1 MKVCP
6 KCTEQNEE
14 WMNICQVCGADIRG
28 ITKTSYEEKIK
39 MAQKNDPFYIPAEKK
54 TNPYMDLFILI
65 GVLIVILVIL
75 IMISL

>member
-14 WMNICQVCGADIRG
+14 WMNICQVCGADISRVF
-28 ITKTSYEEKIK
+28 KSDYEQKQK
-39 MAQKNDPFYIPAEKK
+39 LAKKNDPYYIEAPKK
-54 TNPYMDLFILI
+54 SNPYIDLIILI
-65 GVLIVILVIL
+65 GVLIFILVIL